1 MFTTT
6 FAAAALSVLLPI
18 RVESPTPTWQVDY
31 PTAAGIA
38 GLFLSKD
45 RKAFPVVVLDE
56 DEIMP
61 ISLLRSLC
69 RLYRVPVEDFGL
81 SPEEDD
87 D

>member
-1 MFTTT
+1 LVRHPWELTLREFIE
-6 FAAAALSVLLPI
+6 VVWRNYGI
-18 RVESPTPTWQVDY
+18 RVDY
-31 PTAAGIA
+31 PIAAGIA

-61 ISLLRSLC
+61 ISLLGSLC
-69 RLYRVPVEDFGL
+69 RLYRVPVEDFRL
-81 SPEEDD
+81 SAEEDD